1 MLKGINNFAGT
12 EKEVTVYGSQKTDGR
27 IPVSELKITAAAVK
41 AADIEKEADRFD
53 AAVKN
58 CGLKMNN
65 GGKTVTAENYEM
77 IKDTHSE
84 DSCSRAGTC
93 TFILA
98 GKGDTFYGQRTVSV
112 KITGTAI
119 SKAKVKETVTYNG
132 EEKYLDGETL
142 KLSVTS
148 GKTVKYLSENKD
160 YVIVPDSYLN
170 NVNAG
175 RASVT
180 AEGRGEY
187 SGSAKISFTILP
199 ETGEKKVAVSDAVY
213 AKAFPGSDRN
223 ESGRK
228 GV

>member
-27 IPVSELKITAAAVK
+27 IPVSELKVIAAAVK

-53 AAVKN
+53 AAEKN

-65 GGKTVTAENYEM
+65 GGKTVTAENYEI

-84 DSCSRAGTC
+84 DSC
-93 TFILA
+93 
-98 GKGDTFYGQRTVSV
+98 
-112 KITGTAI
+112 
-119 SKAKVKETVTYNG
+119 E
-132 EEKYLDGETL
+132 
-142 KLSVTS
+142 
-148 GKTVKYLSENKD
+148 
-160 YVIVPDSYLN
+160 N